1 MRRAACFL
9 LQAGLVAGC
18 SSARFGAGE
27 TGAPSLILPAHFAE
41 GHTGKDAD
49 AGPPTATSTKAP
61 PNQSPDASVPTAKA
75 TGTLPDPPPI
85 VTATWWEYSLE
96 YTKGAARV
104 VSVRR
109 IDLAHPTATAR
120 HVGRFAFE
128 LWVGKEL
135 LDRVRFDFPLLALDM
150 PPAGLRHPLQEQP
163 RFAPGATTSTKI
175 LVPASDRATYGVLVD
190 RLTGATQ
197 KIPWPPEQSG
207 DLAPSPAAK

>member
-9 LQAGLVAGC
+9 LQAGLLAGC
-18 SSARFGAGE
+18 SSARYGAPE
-27 TGAPSLILPAHFAE
+27 TGTPSLIFPAHFAE
-41 GHTGKDAD
+41 GNTGKGAD
-49 AGPPTATSTKAP
+49 AGPPTTASAKAP
-61 PNQSPDASVPTAKA
+61 QNQSPDASVPTAKA

-85 VTATWWEYSLE
+85 VTATEWEYSVE
-96 YTKGAARV
+96 YSKGAARV

-109 IDLAHPTATAR
+109 LDLAHPTATPR

-135 LDRVRFDFPLLALDM
+135 LDRVRFDFPLLALDT
-150 PPAGLRHPLQEQP
+150 PPDGVRHPLQEQP
-163 RFAPGATTSTKI
+163 RFAPGASTSTKI

-190 RLTGATQ
+190 RLTGAKQ

-207 DLAPSPAAK
+207 VLAPSPAGK